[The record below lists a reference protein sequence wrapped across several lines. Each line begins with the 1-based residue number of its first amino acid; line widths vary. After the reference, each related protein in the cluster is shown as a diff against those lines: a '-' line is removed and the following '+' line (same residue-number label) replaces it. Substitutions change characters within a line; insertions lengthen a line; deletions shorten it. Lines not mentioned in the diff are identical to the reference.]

1 MRNHRLAAC
10 TVTITL
16 LFTLLALQ
24 TVHCQNYFEYTVHIR
39 EDGSA
44 LWTIRQFSNSDDP
57 VETWEGFQNKVFDLV
72 ESAQNLTLRTMSV
85 DETSLQIDSTLS
97 FNSKITVYS
106 FIWEGFCVVQGSDL
120 IFGDVFGVNNFFGK
134 LFGDASMQVSY
145 PEEYTVKS
153 VYPPPLEGQGA
164 GQVIRWPRTHDL
176 AGEVNVVLTL
186 GNGNVSFGGFTFG
199 WSLIAVFVLVSAS
212 VSVAGVYLFKRRKGN
227 SKPERIHPEKP
238 SIESEDEKVL
248 RLLRNSGGTMR
259 QSEVTERLGFSKA
272 KTSQLLSALES
283 RGSLAR
289 YKKGRDKIVVL
300 KDPVVEKK

>member
-199 WSLIAVFVLVSAS
+199 WSLIAAVVLASAS